1 MFYTGHL
8 AFVAKCNLSQ
18 FASNRNNTVRMWVK
32 RQQYTSI
39 IILVVYLS
47 LQIMLCCV
55 HLKRDI
61 AVYRSAV
68 LGSDS
73 IVLQNSTFCAS
84 SNYIIIQVAKQEVR
98 VSSNQ
103 SNHFYTIMHVF
114 QLFFELSNQDAA
126 SFFVSMTSEF
136 VITEKCI
143 TSLHMNNNSNNPS
156 NTINIDGR
164 I

>member
-1 MFYTGHL
+1 MINPGHLTMFYTGHL

-32 RQQYTSI
+32 WQQYTSI

-47 LQIMLCCV
+47 LQIMFCCV
-55 HLKRDI
+55 HLKR
-61 AVYRSAV
+61 YCC
-68 LGSDS
+68 
-73 IVLQNSTFCAS
+73 VLQCCTWIRFNCTSKLDVCAS

-143 TSLHMNNNSNNPS
+143 T
-156 NTINIDGR
+156 T
-164 I
+164 

>member
-1 MFYTGHL
+1 MINPGHLTMFYTGHL

-55 HLKRDI
+55 HLKRYCCVLQCCTCIRFNCTSKLDVLRI
-61 AVYRSAV
+61 FKLYHYTSCKTRSA
-68 LGSDS
+68 
-73 IVLQNSTFCAS
+73 
-84 SNYIIIQVAKQEVR
+84 R
-98 VSSNQ
+98 VQQ
-103 SNHFYTIMHVF
+103 SEQPFYTIMHVF
-114 QLFFELSNQDAA
+114 QLFFELSNQDAV

-143 TSLHMNNNSNNPS
+143 T
-156 NTINIDGR
+156 T
-164 I
+164 